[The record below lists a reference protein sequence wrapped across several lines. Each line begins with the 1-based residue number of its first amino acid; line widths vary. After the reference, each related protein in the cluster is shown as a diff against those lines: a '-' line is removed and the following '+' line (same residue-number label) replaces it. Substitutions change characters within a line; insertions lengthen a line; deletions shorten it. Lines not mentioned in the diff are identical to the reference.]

1 MGSRD
6 VTIYRSTSTA
16 EERARIARYLRELA
30 ESLETGRVEAEL
42 TVETER
48 DLVGAAL
55 CLTYALA
62 AKSPPS
68 DRRQLVE
75 PESSPCVVVGR
86 RDRSPIR
93 HPLGED

>member
-6 VTIYRSTSTA
+6 VTIYRSTSTG
-16 EERARIARYLRELA
+16 EERARIARDLRELA

-55 CLTYALA
+55 CLTYSLA
-62 AKSPPS
+62 AKSAASIRMRLGGVTTAAAPMS
-68 DRRQLVE
+68 IDLT
-75 PESSPCVVVGR
+75 PC
-86 RDRSPIR
+86 